1 MSAGG
6 PANCREGQAAAVGAT
21 GRKAMLCLAWVF
33 HASLWCRY
41 CDAVDL
47 NCGCPQK

>member
-1 MSAGG
+1 MQEVLPTAG
-6 PANCREGQAAAVGAT
+6 GQAAAVGAT
-21 GRKAMLCLAWVF
+21 DRKAMLCLTSVF